1 MMLEL
6 KNININHLKMN
17 LIGDLNLIVKENE
30 IWTLKGPSGRGK
42 TTLLKY
48 ILGIKEDAFYYNGNI
63 YLDNIEIT
71 STPSIQRNISMI
83 FQNDFLFPNLS
94 VIDNLKLV
102 NRLDKN
108 KPQTLLVE
116 NNLDYLVNR
125 MPSNLS
131 GGELSRILLLRILLL
146 NTKIILLDEPFNG
159 IDKDNK
165 KNIGDFFIKNLIN
178 NKKSAILVTHND
190 DDIYDHKKII
200 NSLKNKNIII

>member
-30 IWTLKGPSGRGK
+30 IWTLKGPSGIGK

-178 NKKSAILVTHND
+178 NKKSAIIVTHND

-200 NSLKNKNIII
+200 NL

>member
-1 MMLEL
+1 MLEL
-6 KNININHLKMN
+6 KNIHINHLKMN

-30 IWTLKGPSGRGK
+30 IWTLKGPSGIGK

-94 VIDNLKLV
+94 VIENLNLV
-102 NRLDKN
+102 NRLYKN
-108 KPQTLLVE
+108 KTQSILVE

-125 MPSNLS
+125 MTSNLS
-131 GGELSRILLLRILLL
+131 CGELSRILLLRILLL

-178 NKKSAILVTHND
+178 NKKSAIIVTHND

-200 NSLKNKNIII
+200 NL

>member
-1 MMLEL
+1 MLEL
-6 KNININHLKMN
+6 KNIHINHLKMN

-30 IWTLKGPSGRGK
+30 IWTLKGPSGIGK

-178 NKKSAILVTHND
+178 NKKSAILVTHNE
-190 DDIYDHKKII
+190 DDIYDHKKV
-200 NSLKNKNIII
+200 LKL

>member
-6 KNININHLKMN
+6 KNININHSKMN

-30 IWTLKGPSGRGK
+30 IWTLKGPSGKGK

-48 ILGIKEDAFYYNGNI
+48 ILGIKEDAFHYNGNI
-63 YLDNIEIT
+63 YLDKIKIT
-71 STPSIQRNISMI
+71 STPSFQRDISMI

-94 VIDNLKLV
+94 VIDNLNLV

-108 KPQTLLVE
+108 KPQSLLAE

-165 KNIGDFFIKNLIN
+165 KNIGDFFIQNLLN
-178 NKKSAILVTHND
+178 NKKSAILVTHNEG
-190 DDIYDHKKII
+190 DIYDHKKVIK
-200 NSLKNKNIII
+200 L

>member
-6 KNININHLKMN
+6 RNININHSKIN
-17 LIGDLNLIVKENE
+17 LIEDLNLIVKENE
-30 IWTLKGPSGRGK
+30 IWTFKGPSGKGK

-48 ILGIKEDAFYYNGNI
+48 ILGIREDAFDYDGNI
-63 YLDNIEIT
+63 YLDKIEIT
-71 STPSIQRNISMI
+71 NTSSIQRDISMI

-94 VIDNLKLV
+94 VIENLKLV
-102 NRLDKN
+102 NRLEKN
-108 KPQTLLVE
+108 KPQSLLVE
-116 NNLDYLVNR
+116 NNLDYLINR

-146 NTKIILLDEPFNG
+146 NTKLILLDEPFNG

-178 NKKSAILVTHND
+178 NKKSAILVTHNE
-190 DDIYDHKKII
+190 DDIYDHKKVIK
-200 NSLKNKNIII
+200 L

>member
-6 KNININHLKMN
+6 KNININHSKMN

-30 IWTLKGPSGRGK
+30 IWTLKGPSGKGK

-178 NKKSAILVTHND
+178 NKKSAIIVTHND

-200 NSLKNKNIII
+200 NL

>member
-1 MMLEL
+1 MLEL
-6 KNININHLKMN
+6 KNIHINHLKMN

-30 IWTLKGPSGRGK
+30 IWTLKGPSGIGK

-200 NSLKNKNIII
+200 NL

>member
-1 MMLEL
+1 MLEL
-6 KNININHLKMN
+6 KNIHINHLKMN

-30 IWTLKGPSGRGK
+30 IWTLKGPSGKGK

-108 KPQTLLVE
+108 KPQSLLVE

-178 NKKSAILVTHND
+178 NKKSAIIVTHND

-200 NSLKNKNIII
+200 NL

>member
-6 KNININHLKMN
+6 KNININHSKTS
-17 LIGDLNLIVKENE
+17 LIRDLNLIIKENE
-30 IWTLKGPSGRGK
+30 IWTFKGPSGKGK

-48 ILGIKEDAFYYNGNI
+48 ILGIKEDVFHYDGNI
-63 YLDNIEIT
+63 YLDKIEIT
-71 STPSIQRNISMI
+71 NTPSIQRDISMI

-94 VIDNLKLV
+94 VIENLKLV
-102 NRLDKN
+102 NRLEKN
-108 KPQTLLVE
+108 KPQSLLFE
-116 NNLDYLVNR
+116 NNLDYLINR

-146 NTKIILLDEPFNG
+146 NTKLILLDEPFNG

-178 NKKSAILVTHND
+178 NKKSAILVTHNE
-190 DDIYDHKKII
+190 DDIYDHKKVIK
-200 NSLKNKNIII
+200 L

>member
-6 KNININHLKMN
+6 KNININHSKIN
-17 LIGDLNLIVKENE
+17 LIEDLNLIVKENE
-30 IWTLKGPSGRGK
+30 IWTFKGPSGKGK

-48 ILGIKEDAFYYNGNI
+48 ILGIKEDAFDYDGNI
-63 YLDNIEIT
+63 YLDKIEIT
-71 STPSIQRNISMI
+71 NTPSIQRDISMI

-94 VIDNLKLV
+94 VIENLKLV
-102 NRLDKN
+102 NRLEKN
-108 KPQTLLVE
+108 KPQSLLFE
-116 NNLDYLVNR
+116 NNLDYLINR

-146 NTKIILLDEPFNG
+146 NTKLILLDEPFNG

-178 NKKSAILVTHND
+178 NKKSAILVTHNE
-190 DDIYDHKKII
+190 DDIYDHKKVIK
-200 NSLKNKNIII
+200 L

>member
-6 KNININHLKMN
+6 KNININHSKMN

-30 IWTLKGPSGRGK
+30 IWTLKGSSGKGK
-42 TTLLKY
+42 STLLKY
-48 ILGIKEDAFYYNGNI
+48 ILGIKEDAFRYYGNI
-63 YLDNIEIT
+63 YLDKIEIT
-71 STPSIQRNISMI
+71 STPSFQRDISMI

-94 VIDNLKLV
+94 VIDNLNLV

-108 KPQTLLVE
+108 KPQSLLAE

-165 KNIGDFFIKNLIN
+165 KNIGDFFIQNLLN
-178 NKKSAILVTHND
+178 NKKSAILVTHNEG
-190 DDIYDHKKII
+190 DIYDQKKVIK
-200 NSLKNKNIII
+200 L

>member
-1 MMLEL
+1 MLEL
-6 KNININHLKMN
+6 KNIHINHLKMN

-30 IWTLKGPSGRGK
+30 IWTLKGPSGKGK

-178 NKKSAILVTHND
+178 NKKSAIIVTHND

-200 NSLKNKNIII
+200 NL

>member
-131 GGELSRILLLRILLL
+131 GGELSRILLLRLLLL

-200 NSLKNKNIII
+200 NL

>member
-6 KNININHLKMN
+6 KNININHSKMN

-30 IWTLKGPSGRGK
+30 IWTLKGSSGKGK

-48 ILGIKEDAFYYNGNI
+48 ILGIKEDAFRYYGNI
-63 YLDNIEIT
+63 YLDKIEIT
-71 STPSIQRNISMI
+71 STPSFQRDISMI

-94 VIDNLKLV
+94 VIENLKLV
-102 NRLDKN
+102 NRLEKN
-108 KPQTLLVE
+108 KPQSLLVE
-116 NNLDYLVNR
+116 NNLDYLINR

-146 NTKIILLDEPFNG
+146 NTKLILLDEPFNG

-165 KNIGDFFIKNLIN
+165 KNIGDFFIQNLIN
-178 NKKSAILVTHND
+178 NKKSAILVTHNE
-190 DDIYDHKKII
+190 DDIYDHKKVIK
-200 NSLKNKNIII
+200 L

>member
-6 KNININHLKMN
+6 KNININHSKTS

-30 IWTLKGPSGRGK
+30 IWTFKGPSGKGK

-48 ILGIKEDAFYYNGNI
+48 ILGIKEDVFHYDGNI
-63 YLDNIEIT
+63 YLDKTEIT
-71 STPSIQRNISMI
+71 NTPSIQRDISMI

-94 VIDNLKLV
+94 VIENLKLV
-102 NRLDKN
+102 NRLEKN
-108 KPQTLLVE
+108 KPQSLLVE
-116 NNLDYLVNR
+116 NNLDYLINR

-146 NTKIILLDEPFNG
+146 NTKLILLDEPFNG

-178 NKKSAILVTHND
+178 NKKSAILVTHNE
-190 DDIYDHKKII
+190 DDIYDHKKVIK
-200 NSLKNKNIII
+200 L

>member
-30 IWTLKGPSGRGK
+30 IWTLKGPSGIGK

-200 NSLKNKNIII
+200 NL

>member
-1 MMLEL
+1 MLEL
-6 KNININHLKMN
+6 KNIHINHLKMN

-200 NSLKNKNIII
+200 NL

>member
-6 KNININHLKMN
+6 KNININHSKMN

-30 IWTLKGPSGRGK
+30 IWTLKGPSGIGK

-178 NKKSAILVTHND
+178 NKKSAIIVTHND

-200 NSLKNKNIII
+200 NL

>member
-6 KNININHLKMN
+6 RNINIHHSKIN
-17 LIGDLNLIVKENE
+17 LIEDLNLIVKENE
-30 IWTLKGPSGRGK
+30 VWTLKGPSGKGK

-48 ILGIKEDAFYYNGNI
+48 ILGIKEDVFNYNGKI
-63 YLDNIEIT
+63 YLDKIEIT
-71 STPSIQRNISMI
+71 NTPSIQRDISMI

-94 VIDNLKLV
+94 VIENLKLV
-102 NRLDKN
+102 NRLEKN
-108 KPQTLLVE
+108 KPQSLLVE
-116 NNLDYLVNR
+116 NNLDYLINR

-146 NTKIILLDEPFNG
+146 NTKLILLDEPFNG

-178 NKKSAILVTHND
+178 NKKSAILVTHNE
-190 DDIYDHKKII
+190 DDIYDHKKVIK
-200 NSLKNKNIII
+200 L

>member
-108 KPQTLLVE
+108 KPQSLLVE

-200 NSLKNKNIII
+200 NL

>member
-30 IWTLKGPSGRGK
+30 IWTLKGPSGIGK

-178 NKKSAILVTHND
+178 NKKSAILVTHNVD
-190 DDIYDHKKII
+190 YIYDHKKII
-200 NSLKNKNIII
+200 NL

>member
-1 MMLEL
+1 MLEL
-6 KNININHLKMN
+6 KNIHINHLKMN

-30 IWTLKGPSGRGK
+30 IWTLKGPSGIGK

-94 VIDNLKLV
+94 VIENLKLV
-102 NRLDKN
+102 NRLEKN
-108 KPQTLLVE
+108 KPQSLLVE
-116 NNLDYLVNR
+116 NNLDYLINR

-146 NTKIILLDEPFNG
+146 NTKLILLDEPFNG

-178 NKKSAILVTHND
+178 NKKSAIIVTHND

-200 NSLKNKNIII
+200 NL

>member
-6 KNININHLKMN
+6 KNININHSKMN

-30 IWTLKGPSGRGK
+30 IWTLKGPSGKGK

-48 ILGIKEDAFYYNGNI
+48 ILGIKEDAFRYYGNI
-63 YLDNIEIT
+63 YLDKIEIT
-71 STPSIQRNISMI
+71 STPSFQRDISMI

-94 VIDNLKLV
+94 VIDNLNLV

-165 KNIGDFFIKNLIN
+165 KNIGDFFIQNLLN
-178 NKKSAILVTHND
+178 NKKSAILVTHNE
-190 DDIYDHKKII
+190 DDIYDQKKVIK
-200 NSLKNKNIII
+200 L

>member
-6 KNININHLKMN
+6 KNININNLKMN

-178 NKKSAILVTHND
+178 NKKSAIIVTHND

-200 NSLKNKNIII
+200 NL

>member
-30 IWTLKGPSGRGK
+30 IWTLKGPSGIGK

-48 ILGIKEDAFYYNGNI
+48 ILGIKEDAFYYNANI

-131 GGELSRILLLRILLL
+131 AGELSRILLLRILLL

-200 NSLKNKNIII
+200 NL

>member
-6 KNININHLKMN
+6 KNININHSKMN

-30 IWTLKGPSGRGK
+30 IWTLKGPSGKGK

-48 ILGIKEDAFYYNGNI
+48 ILGIKEDAFHYNGNI
-63 YLDNIEIT
+63 YLDKIKIT
-71 STPSIQRNISMI
+71 STPSFQRDISMI

-94 VIDNLKLV
+94 VIDNLNLV

-108 KPQTLLVE
+108 KPRSLLVE

-165 KNIGDFFIKNLIN
+165 KNIGDFFIQNLLN
-178 NKKSAILVTHND
+178 NKKSAILVTHNEG
-190 DDIYDHKKII
+190 DIYDQKKVIK
-200 NSLKNKNIII
+200 L

>member
-6 KNININHLKMN
+6 KNININHSKTS

-30 IWTLKGPSGRGK
+30 IWTFKGPSGKGK

-48 ILGIKEDAFYYNGNI
+48 ILGIKEDVFHYDGNI
-63 YLDNIEIT
+63 YLDKIEIT
-71 STPSIQRNISMI
+71 NTPSIQRDISMI

-94 VIDNLKLV
+94 VIENLKLV
-102 NRLDKN
+102 NRLEKN
-108 KPQTLLVE
+108 KPQSLLVE
-116 NNLDYLVNR
+116 NNLDYLINR

-146 NTKIILLDEPFNG
+146 NTKLILLDEPFNG

-165 KNIGDFFIKNLIN
+165 KIIGDFFIQNLIN
-178 NKKSAILVTHND
+178 NKKSAILVTHNE
-190 DDIYDHKKII
+190 DDIYDHKKVIK
-200 NSLKNKNIII
+200 L

>member
-6 KNININHLKMN
+6 RNININHSKIN
-17 LIGDLNLIVKENE
+17 LIEDLNLIVKENE
-30 IWTLKGPSGRGK
+30 IWTFKGPSGKGK

-48 ILGIKEDAFYYNGNI
+48 ILGIREDAFDYDGNI
-63 YLDNIEIT
+63 YLDKIEIT
-71 STPSIQRNISMI
+71 NTPSIQRDISMI

-94 VIDNLKLV
+94 VIENLKLV
-102 NRLDKN
+102 NRLEKN
-108 KPQTLLVE
+108 KPQSLLFE
-116 NNLDYLVNR
+116 NNLDYLINR

-146 NTKIILLDEPFNG
+146 NTKLILLDEPFNG

-178 NKKSAILVTHND
+178 NKKSAILVTHNE
-190 DDIYDHKKII
+190 DDIYDHKKVIK
-200 NSLKNKNIII
+200 L

>member
-17 LIGDLNLIVKENE
+17 LIRDLNLIVKENE
-30 IWTLKGPSGRGK
+30 IWTLKGPSGIGK

-178 NKKSAILVTHND
+178 NKKSAIIVTHND

-200 NSLKNKNIII
+200 NL

>member
-1 MMLEL
+1 MLEL
-6 KNININHLKMN
+6 KNIHINHLKMN

-30 IWTLKGPSGRGK
+30 IWTLKGPSGIGK

-165 KNIGDFFIKNLIN
+165 NNIGDFFIKNLIN
-178 NKKSAILVTHND
+178 NKKSAIIVTHND

-200 NSLKNKNIII
+200 NL

>member
-1 MMLEL
+1 M
-6 KNININHLKMN
+6 NHLKMN

-178 NKKSAILVTHND
+178 NKKSAIIVTHND

-200 NSLKNKNIII
+200 NL

>member
-6 KNININHLKMN
+6 KNININHSKIN
-17 LIGDLNLIVKENE
+17 LIEDLNLIVKENE
-30 IWTLKGPSGRGK
+30 IWTFKGPSGKGK

-48 ILGIKEDAFYYNGNI
+48 ILGIKEDAFDYDGNI
-63 YLDNIEIT
+63 YLDKIEIT
-71 STPSIQRNISMI
+71 NTPSIQRDISMI

-94 VIDNLKLV
+94 VIENLKLV
-102 NRLDKN
+102 NRLEKN
-108 KPQTLLVE
+108 KPQSLLVE
-116 NNLDYLVNR
+116 NNLDYLINR

-146 NTKIILLDEPFNG
+146 NTKLILLDEPFNG

-178 NKKSAILVTHND
+178 NKKSAILVTHNE
-190 DDIYDHKKII
+190 DDIYDHKKVIK
-200 NSLKNKNIII
+200 L